1 MGEAA
6 SATVEMKVH
15 GPVSP
20 GPGEQKYLR
29 YVVGTPVAPV
39 TTTTR
44 K

>member
-6 SATVEMKVH
+6 SFTVEMKVY

-20 GPGEQKYLR
+20 GPGEEKFLR

-44 K
+44 